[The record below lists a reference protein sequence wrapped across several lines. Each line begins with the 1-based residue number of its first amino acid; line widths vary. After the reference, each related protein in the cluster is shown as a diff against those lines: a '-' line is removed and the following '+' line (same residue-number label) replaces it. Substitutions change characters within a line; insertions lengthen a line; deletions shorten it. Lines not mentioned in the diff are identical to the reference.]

1 MVTDED
7 ALICDLA
14 ETYGVM
20 DMWSLPVLT
29 VATLSIGL
37 GGDSRIMQKMA
48 GQPVNNNIILLAGI
62 LDKLSFLAWTKT
74 KDAQTGRNR
83 PISVLNKLLNGIR
96 SRSENLK
103 YSTPVRN
110 SWSASINCVEG
121 KQCQNLEK
129 HMCR

>member
-37 GGDSRIMQKMA
+37 GGDSRIMRKMA

-62 LDKLSFLAWTKT
+62 LDRLSFLAWTKT

-83 PISVLNKLLNGIR
+83 PVSVLNKLLNGNKKPER
-96 SRSENLK
+96 EFE
-103 YSTPVRN
+103 VFN
-110 SWSASINCVEG
+110 SGDELMERLNQLRG
-121 KQCQNLEK
+121 G
-129 HMCR
+129 